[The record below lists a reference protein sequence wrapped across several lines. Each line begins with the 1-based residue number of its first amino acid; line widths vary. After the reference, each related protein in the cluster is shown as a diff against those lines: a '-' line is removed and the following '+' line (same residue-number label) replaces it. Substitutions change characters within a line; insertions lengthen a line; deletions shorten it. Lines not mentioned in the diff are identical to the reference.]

1 MTAMK
6 LYRPTETTKFHIDY
20 GWFEKN
26 DQDVKVLIRKCLT
39 PDQQDNMPDSTDLY
53 DYIDERTGEVT
64 RVDPIL
70 HIIRS
75 QNAQDPDFITN
86 RTPVAEAVF
95 RMFLI
100 SSNQPMT
107 PLELSQRIS
116 RKPSEILAQ
125 LGGRMVYNGIRP
137 VAE

>member
-1 MTAMK
+1 M
-6 LYRPTETTKFHIDY
+6 
-20 GWFEKN
+20 
-26 DQDVKVLIRKCLT
+26 LIRKCLT
-39 PDQQDNMPDSTDLY
+39 PDQQENMPDSTDLY

-107 PLELSQRIS
+107 PFELSQRIS

>member
-1 MTAMK
+1 M
-6 LYRPTETTKFHIDY
+6 
-20 GWFEKN
+20 
-26 DQDVKVLIRKCLT
+26 
-39 PDQQDNMPDSTDLY
+39 
-53 DYIDERTGEVT
+53 
-64 RVDPIL
+64 DPIL

-107 PLELSQRIS
+107 PFELSQRIS

>member
-1 MTAMK
+1 MK

-39 PDQQDNMPDSTDLY
+39 PDQQENMPDSTDLY

-107 PLELSQRIS
+107 PFELSQRIS

>member
-1 MTAMK
+1 MAAMK

-39 PDQQDNMPDSTDLY
+39 PDQQENMPDSTDLY

-107 PLELSQRIS
+107 PFELSQRIS